1 MSDNCFDRTEIFV
14 SDDETGPPATVVPD
28 DLGSQFTEM
37 FIKNPENMV
46 LLLDLLGV
54 SLIYIKLIK

>member
-1 MSDNCFDRTEIFV
+1 MLNCSIT

-54 SLIYIKLIK
+54 S